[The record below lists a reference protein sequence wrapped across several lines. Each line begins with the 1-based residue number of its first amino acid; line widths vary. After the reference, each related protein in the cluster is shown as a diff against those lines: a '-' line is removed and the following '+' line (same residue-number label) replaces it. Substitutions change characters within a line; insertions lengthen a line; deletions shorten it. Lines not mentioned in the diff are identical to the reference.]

1 MNLSDDELIK
11 VIKFHNSKNYNKKIE
26 RLDRKWKEL
35 NKEINKN
42 FKKKNII
49 NLIKSFRSNNIFF
62 INDLYP
68 TTHFSNLK
76 LIDLIKNFSLK
87 NFINFIK
94 EMLPSSVMQRKLLI
108 KIIETLERL
117 NCSNLLLKNDISLSP
132 GKPFY
137 YSYKKYKFN
146 MRWLRYVYFLKLFNE
161 KIKQKLKKKKHNIF
175 LDIGCGYGA
184 FSALLKKELPKTT
197 HILVD
202 FPNQLSL
209 VYYYLRETNCNY
221 KIATLGDFKS
231 NKIEKSEIKKYD
243 FVLIPNNFFYKIR
256 LLNIDLITNFFS
268 FGEMK
273 KKEMKKYLDSTI
285 VKNSKFIFI
294 CNRIFSNPNPNIN
307 KSNNYDKNS
316 SGYYD
321 NDTSIEDY
329 QLQKYKRIFLDQ
341 NPVYPYLI
349 KNLYFLF
356 YKKINYLS
364 NYFDFL
370 GAKK

>member
-1 MNLSDDELIK
+1 MKLSDEELIK
-11 VIKFHNSKNYNKKIE
+11 ILKFHNNKNNIKKISK
-26 RLDRKWKEL
+26 LDRKWKEL

-42 FKKKNII
+42 FKKKNIFD
-49 NLIKSFRSNNIFF
+49 LIKSFRSNNIFF

-76 LIDLIKNFSLK
+76 LSDLIKNFSII
-87 NFINFIK
+87 NCINFIK
-94 EMLPSSVMQRKLLI
+94 EILPSSVMQRKLLS
-108 KIIETLERL
+108 KIIETLEQL

-146 MRWLRYVYFLKLFNE
+146 MRWLRYIYFLKLFNE
-161 KIKQKLKKKKHNIF
+161 KLKKKLKKKHNIF

-184 FSALLKKELPKTT
+184 FSTLLKKELPNTT

-209 VYYYLRETNCNY
+209 AYYYLRKTNYNY
-221 KIATLGDFKS
+221 KIATLNDFKF
-231 NKIEKSEIKKYD
+231 NKIEKSNIKKYD
-243 FVLIPNNFFYKIR
+243 FVLIPNNFFDKIK
-256 LLNIDLITNFFS
+256 LLNVDLITNFFS

-273 KKEMKKYLDSTI
+273 KKEMKKYLDSPI
-285 VKNSKFIFI
+285 IKNSKFIFI
-294 CNRIFSNPNPNIN
+294 CNRIFSNPNPSIH
-307 KSNNYDKNS
+307 KSNNYDKNT

-321 NDTSIEDY
+321 NDTTIQDY
-329 QLQKYKRIFLDQ
+329 QLHNYKKIFFDQ

-356 YKKINYLS
+356 YKKVNLSS
-364 NYFDFL
+364 NYFDFI